1 MVVIRALVI
10 QLMGK
15 RMRVKPS
22 NIQLEKDLRS
32 KYRFDHIIGN
42 DPALL
47 KIFEVVTHVADTDA
61 TVLILGEHGTGKELI
76 AKALHL
82 NSSIQNEPFITVNC
96 AALPDNLIESE
107 LFGHVRSAFTGASM
121 TKDKRGKFEL
131 ANNGTIFL
139 DEIGELPLEI
149 QVKLLR
155 VLQNNTYSPIGSE
168 YEKVCNVRVIAATN
182 RNMNQMLL
190 DETFREDLYYRLNVI
205 EITLPPLRDRKGDI
219 PLLIDHFIKKYHRGK
234 EFQGISKDA
243 DKILTNYG
251 YPGNIR
257 QLENAIHRALI
268 LGNGFTIEVQ
278 HLPELMTKTGVLSN
292 TNDEHSLTFQ
302 KKKQYIIA
310 EFEKNEL
317 ISILKATG
325 GRVRKGAE
333 QAGMDIKNFS
343 DKLKKYDIQAKD
355 FVA

>member
-1 MVVIRALVI
+1 MSIETPLN
-10 QLMGK
+10 K
-15 RMRVKPS
+15 SNKVKPS

-47 KIFEVVTHVADTDA
+47 KILEVVAHVADTDA

-76 AKALHL
+76 AKALHM

-96 AALPDNLIESE
+96 AALPANLIESE

-155 VLQNNTYSPIGSE
+155 VLQNSTYSPVGSE
-168 YEKVCNVRVIAATN
+168 HEKVCNVRVIAATN
-182 RNMNQMLL
+182 RNMNQMLH

-205 EITLPPLRDRKGDI
+205 EITLPALRDRKGDI
-219 PLLIDHFIKKYHRGK
+219 KLLIDHFIKKYYRGK
-234 EFQGISKDA
+234 KFPEISKEA
-243 DKILTNYG
+243 ERILANYE

-257 QLENAIHRALI
+257 QLENAIYRALI
-268 LGNGFTIEVQ
+268 LGNGFSIEAQ
-278 HLPELMTKTGVLSN
+278 HLPELMSKTGTLSN
-292 TNDEHSLTFQ
+292 VSHEHNLTFQ
-302 KKKQYIIA
+302 EKKQYVVA

-343 DKLKKYDIQAKD
+343 EKLKKYNIQAKD
-355 FVA
+355 FVE